1 MVPVPPNLLQ
11 LPRIMNSYLSWAETG
26 RLFT

>member
-1 MVPVPPNLLQ
+1 MVPLPPSLLQ
-11 LPRIMNSYLSWAETG
+11 LPRIMNPYLSRAETG